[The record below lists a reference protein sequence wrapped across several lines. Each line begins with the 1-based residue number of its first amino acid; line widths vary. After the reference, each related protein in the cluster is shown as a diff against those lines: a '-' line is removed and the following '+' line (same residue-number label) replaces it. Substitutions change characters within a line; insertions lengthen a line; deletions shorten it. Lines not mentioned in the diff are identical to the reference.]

1 MPRKVDDTQRGRELA
16 RDILL
21 RIAESTAGLTGE
33 AFFEGLTRQLAGV
46 LGVRYAFVTEQPPAD
61 PARLRTLSFWAGR
74 DWLPNFDYLQ
84 AFTPCAQ
91 VIAEGRFFCPR
102 GAQARF
108 PEDRDLARLQVD
120 AYFGLRL
127 AASDGRTVGHLCVM
141 DERPME
147 DERWLASILEV
158 FAARAAAEIERLQAD
173 QALRESEERFRQLAE
188 NLPGIVFSYLQDPDK
203 HRHLRYLGPGARAM
217 LGGELYERALAEPD
231 DIFRAIHREDVP
243 VLLEQ
248 ADLAAA
254 AGRAFHGE
262 FRLQL
267 GGEQRWMEVFA
278 QAAPQEGDRRLW
290 TGTVFD
296 ISERKEAEA
305 QLTEYSRALEE
316 SNHSLQNVSEK
327 ARAATRAKTEFLAN
341 MSHEIRTPM
350 TAILGYADILSERIA
365 DPEDREA
372 LGIIREHGRYL
383 LQIINDILDLSTIE
397 AGRLE
402 LSFRRV
408 SIFQLLHHVQ
418 ELMRVRAHEKGLSLT
433 VEYPDLMPAVVRTDP
448 VRLRQILINLL
459 SNAIKFTER
468 GGVRIRADYHH
479 HPSLPVLEIEIRD
492 TGVGMSEAKLAA
504 LFEPF
509 TQVDG
514 TAQRRFG
521 GTGLGLSISRRLAEM
536 LGGTISVESQ
546 EGKGS
551 TFRIVVA
558 TGLMDD
564 LRMISAEEGMAFL
577 KAPEEPLMGPERL
590 NLRILLAEDNRT
602 NQRLVRHVLEKLGAW
617 VGVAENGREA
627 VDTALAAR
635 ERGEAYDIILMDIQ
649 MPGMDGHAAARELRR
664 RGYEGAIIAL
674 TAHAMERDRDA
685 ALEAGCDD
693 HCTKPIDRHQL
704 VAAILNQLARR
715 NAPVQPA

>member
-1 MPRKVDDTQRGRELA
+1 MPRKVKDTVGGKEVARE
-16 RDILL
+16 ILL
-21 RIAESTAGLTGE
+21 QLAESTAGLTGE
-33 AFFEGLTRQLAGV
+33 AFFEGLTRQLAQV
-46 LGVRYAFVTEQPPAD
+46 LGVRYACITEQLLATPD
-61 PARLRTLSFWAGR
+61 TLRTLSFWGGES
-74 DWLPNFDYLQ
+74 WLTNFDYALRL
-84 AFTPCAQ
+84 TPCAE
-91 VIAEGRFFCPR
+91 VVSAGRYFCPR
-102 GAQARF
+102 NTQARF
-108 PEDRDLARLQVD
+108 PEDRDLSQLHIES
-120 AYFGLRL
+120 YFGLRL
-127 AASDGRTVGHLCVM
+127 CARDGSTLGHLCVM
-141 DERPME
+141 DVQPMD
-147 DERWLASILEV
+147 DERWLTSILEV
-158 FAARAAAEIERLQAD
+158 FAARAAAEIERLRAD
-173 QALRESEERFRQLAE
+173 HAMRESEQRFRQLAE
-188 NLPGIVFSYLQDPDK
+188 NLPGIVFSYLKDAAG
-203 HRHLRYLGPGARAM
+203 HRQLRYLGPGARRLLGEELHAQVATNIDM
-217 LGGELYERALAEPD
+217 LFESILPEDRAALLAES
-231 DIFRAIHREDVP
+231 
-243 VLLEQ
+243 
-248 ADLAAA
+248 DLAAEQQLLLH
-254 AGRAFHGE
+254 RE
-262 FRLQL
+262 FRAQL
-267 GGEQRWMEVFA
+267 PDGKHWFEVFA
-278 QAAPQEGDRRLW
+278 RSTPQDEAGQLW

-296 ISERKEAEA
+296 ISARKEAEA
-305 QLTEYSRALEE
+305 QLREYSRALEE
-316 SNHSLQNVSEK
+316 SNATLQEVSEK
-327 ARAATRAKTEFLAN
+327 ARAATRTKTEFLAN

-350 TAILGYADILSERIA
+350 TAILGYADILGERIE

-402 LSFRRV
+402 LNFRRV
-408 SIFQLLHHVQ
+408 SVFQLLHHVQ

-433 VEYPDLMPAVVRTDP
+433 VEYPERMPAVVRTDP

-468 GGVRIRADYHH
+468 GGVRIRVEYHD
-479 HPSLPVLEIEIRD
+479 HPGLPVLEFEIRD

-514 TAQRRFG
+514 TARRRYG
-521 GTGLGLSISRRLAEM
+521 GAGLGLSISRRLAEM

-551 TFRIVVA
+551 SFRVVVA

-564 LRMISAEEGMAFL
+564 LRMISAEEGLAFL

-664 RGYEGAIIAL
+664 CGYEGPIIAL
-674 TAHAMERDRDA
+674 TAHAMERDREA
-685 ALEAGCDD
+685 ALEAGCND

-704 VAAILNQLARR
+704 VAAILTQVARQ
-715 NAPVQPA
+715 NAPQKRA